1 MLTQPD
7 RSDLSL
13 HTPKAK
19 ARIIIMKANL
29 SRNLLMNLRTKSN
42 SIPKRTNARMLKFL
56 VISGEIQSG
65 SEFAEPIW
73 GIISDTYEG

>member
-1 MLTQPD
+1 
-7 RSDLSL
+7 
-13 HTPKAK
+13 
-19 ARIIIMKANL
+19 
-29 SRNLLMNLRTKSN
+29 
-42 SIPKRTNARMLKFL
+42 MLKFL